1 MVNKVPISLLV
12 FILVLA
18 SLIGCNSTGPNMDN
32 QQTQASTTTA
42 HPTITTTAIPITT
55 QSLPTTTH
63 QITTPKTTAISEPG
77 GEAINLAMSKKAR
90 ITNDDADM
98 RDKLELT
105 NGNLAFASGVYAAL
119 SRIEGNIFLS
129 PYSIYQALAMT
140 YAGAEGETETQMSST
155 LHYTL
160 PQNLLHPTFN
170 SLDMQLSLRGEGAEG
185 KDGEGFRLNIVNAT
199 WGQQGYTFLDNF
211 LDILAQYYGAGI
223 RLLDFA
229 HSPEDSRVIMNDW
242 VSRQTEGRIEDLLPE
257 GSISE
262 ATRLVLTNAIY
273 FNAAWRYPFDEKQT
287 LEDTFYLLDGS
298 QVEIPMMTQI
308 NFLGY
313 TEGDGYQAVELP
325 YSGGELSMVVLVP
338 EQDRFSNFEASLDN
352 QKLADILSDISYMDV
367 ALSMPKFEFYSAF
380 SLKKTLSDMG
390 MPIAFSDM
398 ADFSG
403 MNGNY
408 DLYIG
413 DVLHKAFVSV
423 DEAGTEAAAAT
434 DVVMILKGLPEEP
447 KEVNLNRPF
456 IFLIRDIET
465 NTILFMGRI
474 LNPNHSN

>member
-1 MVNKVPISLLV
+1 MVNKVLISLLV
-12 FILVLA
+12 FILALA
-18 SLIGCNSTGPNMDN
+18 SLAGCNPTEPNIDKNQTQTSTATTQPTISPTTIPNATQTLPVTT
-32 QQTQASTTTA
+32 QQTTPPSTPSA
-42 HPTITTTAIPITT
+42 E
-55 QSLPTTTH
+55 
-63 QITTPKTTAISEPG
+63 EPG
-77 GEAINLAMSKKAR
+77 GEAINLAMSNKTR
-90 ITNDDADM
+90 ITNPETDIQDI
-98 RDKLELT
+98 LELSD
-105 NGNLAFASGVYAAL
+105 GNLAFASNLYAAL
-119 SRIEGNIFLS
+119 SRIDGNIFLS

-140 YAGAEGETETQMSST
+140 YAGAEGETETQMAST

-160 PQNLLHPTFN
+160 PQNLLHPAFN
-170 SLDMQLSLRGEGAEG
+170 SLDLQLALRGEGAKG

-199 WGQQGYTFLDNF
+199 WGQQGYTFLDDF

-229 HSPEDSRVIMNDW
+229 HFPEASRTIMNDW
-242 VSRQTEGRIEDLLPE
+242 VSQQTEGRIEDLLPE

-262 ATRLVLTNAIY
+262 VTRLVLTNAIY
-273 FNAAWRYPFDEKQT
+273 FNAAWQYPFDEKQT
-287 LEDTFYLLDGS
+287 LEDSFYLLDGS
-298 QVEIPMMTQI
+298 QVEIPMMNQV

-313 TEGDGYQAVELP
+313 TEGDGYQTVELP

-338 EQDRFSNFEASLDN
+338 EQDGFSNFEASLN
-352 QKLADILSDISYMDV
+352 SQKLADILSDISYMDV
-367 ALSMPKFEFYSAF
+367 TLSMPKFEFDSAF
-380 SLKKTLSDMG
+380 SLKKALSDMG
-390 MPIAFSDM
+390 MPIAFSND
-398 ADFSG
+398 ANFSG
-403 MNGNY
+403 MNGNH

-456 IFLIRDIET
+456 IFLVRDIET
-465 NTILFMGRI
+465 NTILFMGRL